1 MIPITLKCNG
11 NGGRDTNSRPDSAT
25 NPWVAKDKELFSQQ
39 MKFFYLIFFI
49 NTIKLFQPSF

>member
-1 MIPITLKCNG
+1 MISITLKCNR
-11 NGGRDTNSRPDSAT
+11 NGCRDMNSGPDSAT
-25 NPWVAKDKELFSQQ
+25 YPCVAKDKELFSQQ